1 MTDLD
6 AALSALPDWFREL
19 TLDLEAGRLNP
30 DQAAARM
37 RQRGVVVLDTIR
49 RLGGIEVCDDA
60 PAPRAFATHN
70 GMIDPLAAW
79 HALPPELQQHIGA
92 AAIAIAV
99 GDIGVTIA
107 IEQADP
113 RSHGPFQNAS
123 TEALGVLH
131 DLVAIHVLGGDV
143 SELPPLPDLR
153 PLDVRQCRACGCTD
167 GFACDNGCSWVEAD
181 LCSACTGEPR

>member
-1 MTDLD
+1 MTELD
-6 AALSALPDWFREL
+6 AALSSLPDWFQEL

-37 RQRGVVVLDTIR
+37 RQRGVFVLDTIR
-49 RLGGIEVCDDA
+49 RPGDMPVAL
-60 PAPRAFATHN
+60 PFATHN
-70 GMIDPLAAW
+70 GMLNPLAAW
-79 HALPPELQQHIGA
+79 RALPPQIQQLIGA

-99 GDIGVTIA
+99 GDIGATIA
-107 IEQADP
+107 IEQAEP
-113 RSHGPFQNAS
+113 RSRGPFQTAA

-131 DLVAIHVLGGDV
+131 DLVAIHVLGGDI

-153 PLDVRQCRACGCTD
+153 PLDIRQCRACGCTG

-181 LCSACTGEPR
+181 LCSACAGEPP